1 MKENRIVLD
10 LNKDESM
17 TSYYPGDLTPIT
29 GNPDDIFLCD
39 PIEEAASEYLQSEA
53 KRRKEIIAQ
62 IEKADAIKYQLNTG
76 IYIIVS
82 PSFEPDYAY
91 RVTYMDSQGPYAH
104 NDFATAA
111 EVADEI
117 GENAVAL
124 EAVII

>member
-1 MKENRIVLD
+1 MI
-10 LNKDESM
+10 
-17 TSYYPGDLTPIT
+17 SYYPGDLPPIT

-39 PIEEAASEYLQSEA
+39 PIKEAASEYLQSEA
-53 KRRKEIIAQ
+53 KRRKE
-62 IEKADAIKYQLNTG
+62 ADAITYQLNTG

-104 NDFATAA
+104 HDFATASK
-111 EVADEI
+111 VADEI
-117 GENAVAL
+117 GSGAVAL

>member
-1 MKENRIVLD
+1 MI
-10 LNKDESM
+10 
-17 TSYYPGDLTPIT
+17 SYYPGDLPQIT

-39 PIEEAASEYLQSEA
+39 TIKEAASEYLQSEA

-62 IEKADAIKYQLNTG
+62 IEKADAITYQLNTG

-104 NDFATAA
+104 HDFATASK
-111 EVADEI
+111 VADEI
-117 GENAVAL
+117 GSGAVAL

>member
-1 MKENRIVLD
+1 
-10 LNKDESM
+10 M
-17 TSYYPGDLTPIT
+17 TSYYPGGLTQIT

-39 PIEEAASEYLQSEA
+39 PVEEAASEYLQSEA

-104 NDFATAA
+104 HDFATAA
-111 EVADEI
+111 KVADEI

>member
-1 MKENRIVLD
+1 
-10 LNKDESM
+10 M

-82 PSFEPDYAY
+82 PSFEPDYA
-91 RVTYMDSQGPYAH
+91 QGPYAH
-104 NDFATAA
+104 HDFATASK
-111 EVADEI
+111 VADEI
-117 GENAVAL
+117 GAGAVAL

>member
-1 MKENRIVLD
+1 MI
-10 LNKDESM
+10 
-17 TSYYPGDLTPIT
+17 SYYPGDLPPIT

-39 PIEEAASEYLQSEA
+39 PIKEAASEYLQSEA

-62 IEKADAIKYQLNTG
+62 IEKADAITYQLNTG

-91 RVTYMDSQGPYAH
+91 RVTYMDLQGPYAH
-104 NDFATAA
+104 NDFATASK
-111 EVADEI
+111 VADEI
-117 GENAVAL
+117 GSGAVAL

>member
-1 MKENRIVLD
+1 MI
-10 LNKDESM
+10 
-17 TSYYPGDLTPIT
+17 SYYPGDLPPIT

-39 PIEEAASEYLQSEA
+39 PIKEAASEYLQSEA

-62 IEKADAIKYQLNTG
+62 IEKADAITYQLNTG

-91 RVTYMDSQGPYAH
+91 RVTYMDSQWPYAH
-104 NDFATAA
+104 HDFATASK
-111 EVADEI
+111 VADEI
-117 GENAVAL
+117 GSGAVAL